1 MSSKKPSSKKK
12 SPAKR
17 KPASKKRP
25 AGTCAAAKGAQRKPS
40 SVPRK
45 QREEQLRRQEQRWK
59 WARRLWAVV
68 TALLIAAL
76 LFESTMIFTLGM
88 GVYMLSVQEFI
99 GLWFVAGGYVLAC
112 LPWAFGLL
120 IATGQFWRS
129 LTHSLWI
136 GLIYGTAG
144 FLFLDQILAAL

>member
-1 MSSKKPSSKKK
+1 MSRKKK
-12 SPAKR
+12 GPASR
-17 KPASKKRP
+17 KPAAKKP
-25 AGTCAAAKGAQRKPS
+25 AKKGGGPKGPQQRKPTT
-40 SVPRK
+40 VPKK
-45 QREEQLRRQEQRWK
+45 QREEQLRRQERRWL

-76 LFESTMIFTLGM
+76 LFESTMIFTIGM
-88 GVYMLSVQEFI
+88 GIYMLSVPEFI

-129 LTHSLWI
+129 MTHSLWI
-136 GLIYGTAG
+136 GLIYGTVG